1 MAQQH
6 LLYGTN
12 ILASDLAPQLE
23 AYERNQQGVNAWRN
37 LFGNA
42 SLQNMA
48 AQDTLKT
55 DYASAAAEAYKTYQ
69 KQKNDAFA
77 ARLAPGATADIAAQA
92 NRDFINSAYSQY
104 VSKYLEDANKLAEN
118 YGNTITGI
126 SDSLTERAENY
137 ASLYRSAYDYLAK
150 ELAGAEKTVDNV
162 TSGWLA
168 DNSFADFLTKKGD
181 LRSWNDISK
190 ELFDADRNLTN
201 KGRRFYDVVFN
212 ADPKDYITVDEKT
225 GEEGR
230 TRGFDEWLAT
240 SNPTLRDWYVSG
252 DYITGGKQSTNVKQ
266 GLGLEDRPYTSRDYT
281 DFSDYA
287 GYGIKE
293 FDKDDSA
300 SVSAKAIKTLKE
312 LQKEYN
318 DFKISE
324 EIGKYLQEKRKKG
337 ELKEHV
343 DWTPAYNRAREIML
357 DKKKSLNEKYSE
369 AMKTY
374 RNYIRDYY
382 DGIVNALT
390 ADSFAKFSKENASLV
405 EKIESLL
412 TRELTDVQDVESL
425 TEEMQNFSTAIAKFS
440 SENVGSG
447 IKVTTQTP
455 ASVEHLGRD
464 TSYRAPFANFKKA
477 KLKVG
482 R

>member
-55 DYASAAAEAYKTYQ
+55 DYAAAAAEAYKTYQ

-92 NRDFINSAYSQY
+92 NRDFMNSAYSQY

-118 YGNTITGI
+118 YRDTVTGI

-150 ELAGAEKTVDNV
+150 ELAGAKKTVDNA
-162 TSGWLA
+162 TTRWLA
-168 DNSFADFLTKKGD
+168 DNSFADFLTAEGD
-181 LRSWNDISK
+181 IRSWTDISK
-190 ELFDADRNLTN
+190 KLFDADRRLTN
-201 KGRRFYDVVFN
+201 KGRRFYDVIFN
-212 ADPKDYITVDEKT
+212 ADPNEYMTVDEKT

-230 TRGFDEWLAT
+230 TRGFDEWLAAT
-240 SNPTLRDWYVSG
+240 NPTLRDWYVSG
-252 DYITGGKQSTNVKQ
+252 DYITGEKQSTNVKQ
-266 GLGLEDRPYTSRDYT
+266 GLGLKDRPYTSRDYT

-293 FDKDDSA
+293 FNKKDST
-300 SVSAKAIKTLKE
+300 SVSAKAIKTLTE
-312 LQKEYN
+312 LEKAYN
-318 DFKISE
+318 NFKVSE
-324 EIGKYLQEKRKKG
+324 EIGKYLQEKKEKG
-337 ELKEHV
+337 ELKEYV
-343 DWTPAYNRAREIML
+343 DWTPAYNEARKIML
-357 DKKKSLNEKYSE
+357 EKKKSLNEKYSD
-369 AMKTY
+369 AIKTY
-374 RNYIRDYY
+374 RNYLRDYY

-390 ADSFAKFSKENASLV
+390 AESFAKFSKENASLV

-412 TRELTDVQDVESL
+412 NRDVTDVKDIESL
-425 TEEMQNFSTAIAKFS
+425 TNEMQNLSTAIAKFS

-447 IKVTTQTP
+447 IKVSTKTP
-455 ASVEHLGRD
+455 ASVERIGRE
-464 TSYRAPFANFKKA
+464 TSYRAPFANFTKA

>member
-23 AYERNQQGVNAWRN
+23 AYERTQQGVNAWKN

-104 VSKYLEDANKLAEN
+104 VSKYLEDANKLAES
-118 YGNTITGI
+118 YGKTVTGI

-150 ELAGAEKTVDNV
+150 ELAGAEKTVGDV

-168 DNSFADFLTKKGD
+168 DNSFADFLTAEGD

-190 ELFDADRNLTN
+190 ELFDSERNLTA
-201 KGRRFYDVVFN
+201 KGRRFYDIVFN
-212 ADPKDYITVDEKT
+212 ADPNEYRTVDEKT
-225 GEEGR
+225 GEEGQ
-230 TRGFDEWLAT
+230 TRSFDEWLAA

-252 DYITGGKQSTNVKQ
+252 DYITGEKQSTNVKKM
-266 GLGLEDRPYTSRDYT
+266 LGLEDRPYTSRDYT

-287 GYGIKE
+287 DYGIKE
-293 FDKDDSA
+293 FDVSNGK
-300 SVSAKAIKTLKE
+300 SVGSKAIGSIKGLLKDYE
-312 LQKEYN
+312 NFNY
-318 DFKISE
+318 DE
-324 EIGKYLQEKRKKG
+324 EMEKYFTEKREKG
-337 ELKEHV
+337 ELKEYE
-343 DWTPAYNRAREIML
+343 DWTPAYNEARKILVERRE
-357 DKKKSLNEKYSE
+357 SLKEKYSD
-369 AMKTY
+369 AMKQY
-374 RNYIRDYY
+374 RDYLKDYY
-382 DGIVNALT
+382 DDVVNQLT
-390 ADSFAKFSKENASLV
+390 TANFEEFSADEENAALLK
-405 EKIESLL
+405 KIERAMNKSLTYERDDISEL
-412 TRELTDVQDVESL
+412 NRLTDYMSIFARLIKDYES
-425 TEEMQNFSTAIAKFS
+425 KYRK
-440 SENVGSG
+440 GSG
-447 IKVTTQTP
+447 V
-455 ASVEHLGRD
+455 
-464 TSYRAPFANFKKA
+464 KA
-477 KLKVG
+477 TESNLI
-482 R
+482 RRPDDPYLRR